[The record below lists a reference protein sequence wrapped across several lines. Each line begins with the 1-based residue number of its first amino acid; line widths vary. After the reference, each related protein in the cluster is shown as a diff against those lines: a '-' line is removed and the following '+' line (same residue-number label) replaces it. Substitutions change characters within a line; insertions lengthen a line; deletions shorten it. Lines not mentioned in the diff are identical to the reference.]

1 MTAEEV
7 TALAD
12 LLQKVPPYVLG
23 TALCLYVLRVW
34 MNQGF
39 SRVVEPVYFW
49 RNRRRELLDAYLAAH
64 GNDGTAPEMLAVM
77 SDMRDAL
84 YFYEATGIHEEK
96 KWRDRLVKLHEQTS
110 PSVSWR
116 TIRYAKEYL
125 RPVGADG
132 LVVPPFNWF
141 ERLAIVWTG
150 VMSLLII
157 VLWGAYLYALQTTF
171 QQIIATG
178 GASKVASLVLIG
190 LMLAAAFFVTIRS
203 SLPYMAARKIRKEL
217 ASPTP

>member
-1 MTAEEV
+1 MTAGEV

-34 MNQGF
+34 MSQGF
-39 SRVVEPVYFW
+39 LRLMEPVYFR
-49 RNRRRELLDAYLAAH
+49 RNRRRELLDSYVTAH
-64 GNDGTAPEMLAVM
+64 GNDGTAPEMLSVI

-96 KWRDRLVKLHEQTS
+96 KWRDRLVRLHEQTS

-125 RPVGADG
+125 RPVGTDG
-132 LVVPPFNWF
+132 LVVPPFNWL
-141 ERLAIVWTG
+141 EYLAMALT
-150 VMSLLII
+150 SLMGLLLV
-157 VLWGAYLYALQTTF
+157 VLWIAYVYALLSDF
-171 QQIIATG
+171 QQIIVMW
-178 GASKVASLVLIG
+178 GAAKIANLVGIG
-190 LMLAAAFFVTIRS
+190 LMLGAAFYVTIKL
-203 SLPYMAARKIRKEL
+203 SLPYLAARKIRKEL

>member
-1 MTAEEV
+1 MTAGEV

-23 TALCLYVLRVW
+23 IVLCLYVLRVW
-34 MNQGF
+34 MSQGF
-39 SRVVEPVYFW
+39 SRLMEPVYFR
-49 RNRRRELLDAYLAAH
+49 RNRQRELLDAYLAAH
-64 GNDGTAPEMLAVM
+64 GNDGTAPEMLSVI

-96 KWRDRLVKLHEQTS
+96 KWRDRLVRLHEQTS

-125 RPVGADG
+125 RPVGVDG

-141 ERLAIVWTG
+141 EQLAMVWTG
-150 VMSLLII
+150 VMTLLLP
-157 VLWGAYLYALQTTF
+157 VLCAAYLYALQSTLL
-171 QQIIATG
+171 QIIATG
-178 GASKVASLVLIG
+178 GVDKVASLVLAS
-190 LMLAAAFFVTIRS
+190 LMLAAAFVVNIKSF
-203 SLPYMAARKIRKEL
+203 LPYLAARIIRKEL
-217 ASPTP
+217 STQP